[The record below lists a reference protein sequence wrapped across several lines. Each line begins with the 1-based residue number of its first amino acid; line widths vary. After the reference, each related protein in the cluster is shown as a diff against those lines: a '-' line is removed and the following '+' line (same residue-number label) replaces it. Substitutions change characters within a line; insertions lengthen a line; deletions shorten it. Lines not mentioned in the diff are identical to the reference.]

1 MKLTVH
7 LKDASYPI
15 LIERHAI
22 ENINQIINTKRKIA
36 IIADSGV
43 PDQWIE
49 IVNKQCAQAHVIR
62 FEQGEASKCFS
73 QYEKLLNT
81 LIQYQFTRNDAII
94 AIGGGVTGD
103 LAGFVAATYMRG
115 IDFYNIPTTLLSQVD
130 SSVGGKVAI
139 DVGSYKNIVGAFWQ
153 PKAVLI
159 DPNVL
164 STLPKRQINNG
175 LVEALKTGLIQDSE
189 LVSLFEQEKL
199 NIDEII
205 YRSINVKRQV
215 VEKDEKESNLRK
227 ILNFGHTIGHA
238 IESAYGLNT
247 YLHGECVAMG
257 MLFFTEDKAL
267 RQRIL
272 KIYQRLELP
281 TIPDYD
287 TKVLMDYIVHDKKS
301 HSTCT
306 TIVKVN
312 EVGSYQLEELSFQE
326 LETLLERGPY
336 EK

>member
-15 LIERHAI
+15 FIERQAI
-22 ENINQIINTKRKIA
+22 EKINQVINTERKIA
-36 IIADSGV
+36 LIADSGV

-49 IVNKQCAQAHVIR
+49 IVKKQCQQAHVFR
-62 FEQGEASKCFS
+62 FEQGEESKCFS
-73 QYEKLLNT
+73 QYEKLLNC
-81 LIQYQFTRNDAII
+81 LIEYQFTRSDAII

-153 PKAVLI
+153 PKAVII

-164 STLPKRQINNG
+164 STLPKRHIHNG
-175 LVEALKTGLIQDSE
+175 LVEALKTGLIQDPE
-189 LVSLFEQEKL
+189 LVSLFEEDEL
-199 NIDEII
+199 NLDEII

-257 MLFFTEDKAL
+257 MLFFIEDQAL
-267 RQRIL
+267 KERIL

-281 TIPDYD
+281 EIPDYD

-306 TIVKVN
+306 TIIKVN
-312 EVGSYQLEELSFQE
+312 KIGSYQLEELSFQE
-326 LETLLERGPY
+326 LESLLERGPH